1 MTVITRTINF
11 IRKAV
16 KGEKGSV
23 LRGPQLWNP
32 AAMDTDSKRVEK
44 VKSGRMLSYI
54 MAIAIPASRR
64 TSRQQ
69 TIIQVLQLI

>member
-1 MTVITRTINF
+1 MLSRVRRAASFEVRSCGI
-11 IRKAV
+11 
-16 KGEKGSV
+16 
-23 LRGPQLWNP
+23 P

-69 TIIQVLQLI
+69 TIIRVLQLI

>member
-44 VKSGRMLSYI
+44 VKSGRMRYCI
-54 MAIAIPASRR
+54 MAIPIPASRR
-64 TSRQQ
+64 TSRLQ
-69 TIIQVLQLI
+69 IIIRDLQLI

>member
-23 LRGPQLWNP
+23 LEVRSCGIP

-64 TSRQQ
+64 TSRLQ
-69 TIIQVLQLI
+69 IIIRDLQLI